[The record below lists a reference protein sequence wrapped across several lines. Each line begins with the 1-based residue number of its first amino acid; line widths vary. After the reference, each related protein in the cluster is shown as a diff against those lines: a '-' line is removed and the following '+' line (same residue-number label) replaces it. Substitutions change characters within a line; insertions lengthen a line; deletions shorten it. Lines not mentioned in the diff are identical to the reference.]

1 MKFIK
6 ALVIGCMVLAAPFK
20 VQALELSQQTDNVD
34 VNLISSFEEINPNQN
49 IEFIIRFEMKNG
61 WHIFAQNPGEIGMP
75 TQVEWELPHGYEILE
90 TSWSKDK
97 PFDNDGIVQYG
108 YGDVAYYKTTIR
120 PHPETTDTALI
131 KSKIKW
137 LACQEDCMP
146 GHAEFE
152 FNLPITQRDL
162 LPSPQWN
169 TELAAAQRWFYPES
183 GQPIYW
189 GTVLIMAF
197 LGGLILNFMPCI
209 LPVLTIKAIS
219 LAQSSFE
226 RQKNC
231 MEALFYSIGVILSF
245 LIVATILLIL
255 RLNGEYVGWGFQL
268 QSPIFVGIM
277 IIIFAIISLMFLG
290 IITFNNPLADAIGRM
305 SFKNHLISSF
315 MTGFLAVLIAS
326 PCTAP
331 FMGIA
336 IGYTL
341 TAPIITYYPVF
352 LMLGLGYALPFALI
366 HIYPKVI
373 RKILPKPGKW
383 MDILKKIFAIPV
395 ILTCIWL
402 SHILYIQLNH
412 SDKATE
418 NLDWHPYEE
427 QIVNQLVK
435 DNKPVFIDFTAQWCL
450 TCLLNKK
457 SSLQSEE
464 FEKLVNSRGIHLY
477 RADWTSNDEHIAKAL
492 AKYGRNSIPLY
503 VYYDGKS
510 DDYLILPQLLTPAI
524 LKEYLQ

>member
-1 MKFIK
+1 MGM
-6 ALVIGCMVLAAPFK
+6 ALVFGGKSHALVLEHDMDNIK
-20 VQALELSQQTDNVD
+20 VEVVAQNQ
-34 VNLISSFEEINPNQN
+34 EINTQQN
-49 IEFIIRFEMKNG
+49 FEILVKFSLKNG
-61 WHIFAQNPGEIGMP
+61 WHILANPAGDVGKP
-75 TQVEWELPHGYEILE
+75 TTVELELPNGFEIE
-90 TSWSKDK
+90 TTKWSAHKR
-97 PFDNDGIVQYG
+97 FETDGIVQYG
-108 YGDVAYYKTTIR
+108 WDDVAFYIAEIKPSDLNVNKVDIPIKIEWQVCKDECIPQKLEVVKTYDITELN
-120 PHPETTDTALI
+120 PMPSEQYMDFA
-131 KSKIKW
+131 KQAEDSF
-137 LACQEDCMP
+137 EDCN
-146 GHAEFE
+146 EKFW
-152 FNLPITQRDL
+152 LIL
-162 LPSPQWN
+162 L
-169 TELAAAQRWFYPES
+169 F
-183 GQPIYW
+183 
-189 GTVLIMAF
+189 AF
-197 LGGLILNFMPCI
+197 AGGLILNFMPCVFPI
-209 LPVLTIKAIS
+209 LSLKIIS
-219 LAQSSFE
+219 LVRGSNDAKSL
-226 RQKNC
+226 KV
-231 MEALFYSIGVILSF
+231 EALIYMFGVVLSF
-245 LIVATILLIL
+245 LSIAGIMVWL
-255 RLNGEYVGWGFQL
+255 RIRGEAVGWGFQL
-268 QSPIFVGIM
+268 QSSGFVLFILGIFVFVLLM
-277 IIIFAIISLMFLG
+277 LLDFVKVPAFFADKISKVSAHQNK
-290 IITFNNPLADAIGRM
+290 ISTFI
-305 SFKNHLISSF
+305 
-315 MTGFLAVLIAS
+315 TGFFAVLIAS